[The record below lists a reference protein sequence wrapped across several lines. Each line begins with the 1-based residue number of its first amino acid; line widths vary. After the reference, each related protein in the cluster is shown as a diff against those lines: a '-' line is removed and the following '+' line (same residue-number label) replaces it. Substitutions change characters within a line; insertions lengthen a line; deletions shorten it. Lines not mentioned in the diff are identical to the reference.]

1 MTACRTLA
9 RVPRVRAVKTGE
21 ARFVKPLRGGL
32 RLRPAVDVPG
42 AELDR
47 ATQARVRKRLVKI
60 DEARIEA
67 DQKSRDS
74 YLG

>member
-1 MTACRTLA
+1 MIPYRTLA
-9 RVPRVRAVKTGE
+9 RVPGQRAVKKGE
-21 ARFVKPLRGGL
+21 ARFVTPLRGGL
-32 RLRPAVDVPG
+32 RLRPAEDVPG

-47 ATQARVRKRLVKI
+47 LTQERVRERLVKI